1 LDLVVTTAPLFS
13 KSIIDLG
20 LRLFQRLGIHSLF
33 YSTKDKRLANSI
45 KMMTGSRPFNLSLY
59 KLALTPA
66 GLGEETSR
74 GFRISNERLEFLGDA
89 FLGAVIAEHLF
100 QKYPYRDE
108 GFLTETRSKLVN
120 RESLNET
127 GIKIGLRNVLVQEI
141 GDRSF
146 TGNKSLY
153 GDMLEAFLG
162 AMYLDKGYHFTKKF
176 IQNRIM
182 LHVDLDGM
190 ITTTTNYKSKIIE
203 WSQKE
208 NKQVEFKVLQINGN
222 QRFKE
227 FIISLQVNETEIAQ
241 GKGATKKKAE
251 QDASKNG
258 CEILKIST

>member
-1 LDLVVTTAPLFS
+1 MAAITVLSFS
-13 KSIIDLG
+13 KNIIDLG
-20 LRLFQRLGIHSLF
+20 LKLFQRLGIHSLF

-127 GIKIGLRNVLVQEI
+127 GIKIGLRNVLDQEI

-162 AMYLDKGYHFTKKF
+162 AMYLDKGYKFTKKF
-176 IQNRIM
+176 ILSRIL

-208 NKQVEFKVLQINGN
+208 NKHVEYKVLQINGN
-222 QRFKE
+222 QRYKE
-227 FIISLQVNETEIAQ
+227 FVISLQVDENEVSQ
-241 GKGATKKKAE
+241 GKGTTKKKAE
-251 QDASKNG
+251 QDASKNA
-258 CEILKIST
+258 CEILKIAT